1 MRKRSPSAPVARTRR
16 ARAPLRGVL
25 QLPSLCTLAAAD
37 DLKAQLAGL
46 VRDVKP
52 ITLDAHGVERI
63 DAASMQLLAALFR
76 DRCTSSLSSLIH
88 RPSPAFLE
96 AQRLLGLD
104 ALFTDAARTRA
115 ASVEH

>member
-1 MRKRSPSAPVARTRR
+1 
-16 ARAPLRGVL
+16 
-25 QLPSLCTLAAAD
+25 
-37 DLKAQLAGL
+37 
-46 VRDVKP
+46 
-52 ITLDAHGVERI
+52 
-63 DAASMQLLAALFR
+63 LFR

-104 ALFTDAARTRA
+104 ALFTDAARTRD